1 MDIKDFPFR
10 NRVVDSGV
18 EDGITWVTSE
28 APLWGAVNGYVRIEG
43 PHPWKDVDET
53 WDIGNTVPFG
63 EITYHEGD
71 WFGFDT
77 LHSGQAWP
85 DSTWKYPGDIQMT
98 PELVTE
104 WAKQLARD
112 AASAARAGDYNI

>member
-28 APLWGAVNGYVRIEG
+28 APFWGAVNGYVRIEG
-43 PHPWKDVDET
+43 PHPWKNVEYT
-53 WDIGNTVPFG
+53 GDIDTTVPFG
-63 EITYHEGD
+63 EITFGEGD

-85 DSTWKYPGDIQMT
+85 GSPVKFSDDVQMT

-112 AASAARAGDYNI
+112 AASAARVGNYNI

>member
-1 MDIKDFPFR
+1 MDIKNFPLR
-10 NRVVDSGV
+10 LRTLESGV
-18 EDGITWVTSE
+18 EDGFTWVTAE
-28 APLWGAVNGYVRIEG
+28 APMWGAVNGYVRIEG
-43 PHPWKDVDET
+43 PHPWKNIEDTGEIDT
-53 WDIGNTVPFG
+53 TVSFG
-63 EITYHEGD
+63 EITYSNGT

-85 DSTWKYPGDIQMT
+85 GSPVKFPDDIQMT

-112 AASAARAGDYNI
+112 AASAARTGEHNI